1 MRLILLISVPA
12 VIGLVMLAEP
22 IILTLF
28 ERGAFNSYDS
38 LQASYSLIA
47 LAGGLVAFMLIK
59 ILTPSFFARQEPKK
73 PMYVALISM
82 VLNAVLA
89 WLLGF
94 NLGYGHVG
102 LALAS
107 SISAF
112 FTAMTLLFLLKRE
125 KIYEPSKGWIV
136 FWIRLSFA
144 SIVLILFLVY
154 FNKEVSDLREFTN
167 FGRIVYLLKMVI
179 LGIGLYLLALRL
191 SGLRIKDFIN

>member
-1 MRLILLISVPA
+1 
-12 VIGLVMLAEP
+12 
-22 IILTLF
+22 
-28 ERGAFNSYDS
+28 
-38 LQASYSLIA
+38 
-47 LAGGLVAFMLIK
+47 
-59 ILTPSFFARQEPKK
+59 
-73 PMYVALISM
+73 M

-112 FTAMTLLFLLKRE
+112 FTVMTLLFLLKRE
-125 KIYEPSKGWIV
+125 KIYESSKGWIV
-136 FWIRLSFA
+136 FWIRLSIA

>member
-1 MRLILLISVPA
+1 M
-12 VIGLVMLAEP
+12 
-22 IILTLF
+22 
-28 ERGAFNSYDS
+28 
-38 LQASYSLIA
+38 IA

-112 FTAMTLLFLLKRE
+112 FTVMTLLFLLKRE
-125 KIYEPSKGWIV
+125 KIYESSKGWIV
-136 FWIRLSFA
+136 FWIRLSIA

-167 FGRIVYLLKMVI
+167 FGRMVYLLKMVI